1 MLSGNIIGI
10 VAQRLI
16 RKVCMHCR
24 EAAPATDFERKLLRQ
39 PSDIDI
45 TLYHARGCDQCNH
58 SGYRGRISV
67 MELLKMDADMDEL
80 VARRATR
87 SELQK
92 LALSKGFK
100 PLSEDGMRRVMEGV
114 TTLDEVS
121 RVIDL
126 TDRLV

>member
-24 EAAPATDFERKLLRQ
+24 EAAPATDFERKLMRQ
-39 PSDIDI
+39 PEDSDI
-45 TLYHARGCDQCNH
+45 TLYQARGCDECNH
-58 SGYRGRISV
+58 TGYRGRLSV
-67 MELLKMDADMDEL
+67 MELLKMDDDLDEL

-87 SELQK
+87 RELHNM
-92 LALSKGFK
+92 AISKGFK
-100 PLSEDGMRRVMEGV
+100 PLSEDGVRRVLEGV
-114 TTLDEVS
+114 TTLDEIS

>member
-1 MLSGNIIGI
+1 
-10 VAQRLI
+10 
-16 RKVCMHCR
+16 
-24 EAAPATDFERKLLRQ
+24 
-39 PSDIDI
+39 
-45 TLYHARGCDQCNH
+45 
-58 SGYRGRISV
+58 
-67 MELLKMDADMDEL
+67 MDAEMDEL